1 MFRLIENR
9 KAANPFYHER
19 ISVHLYTLEELSYFL
34 KTYTYLID
42 HDWLGEELFSWLD
55 RELHYED
62 LAGKLRRLYHTTKDV
77 FQCAELILRSS
88 GCYGEQELERI
99 RGLLE
104 TMNGKTGMERRKM
117 RGDLLLEAKKYRQA
131 AYIYMELL
139 QPEYARQMT
148 EELRGNIMHNL
159 GVVYARL
166 FLFPEA
172 AQMFADAYHL
182 RKNDQ
187 TRQAYLCAMNYMG
200 KDDPLEEKGMDLN
213 FTVMRGALDHLTE
226 ISDQPE
232 YYMERREASQA
243 ADAFDWKSKQEE
255 LIRRWRAEYK
265 SMMA

>member
-1 MFRLIENR
+1 
-9 KAANPFYHER
+9 
-19 ISVHLYTLEELSYFL
+19 
-34 KTYTYLID
+34 
-42 HDWLGEELFSWLD
+42 
-55 RELHYED
+55 
-62 LAGKLRRLYHTTKDV
+62 
-77 FQCAELILRSS
+77 
-88 GCYGEQELERI
+88 
-99 RGLLE
+99 
-104 TMNGKTGMERRKM
+104 
-117 RGDLLLEAKKYRQA
+117 
-131 AYIYMELL
+131 
-139 QPEYARQMT
+139 MT